1 MVQLG
6 GVFRNPFTHQYIR
19 MSYLIYGAYGY
30 TGTLIA
36 EEAVAHGHE
45 PLLAGR
51 DASRLNA
58 LASRLGLEARAVGL
72 HDSMQLRDT
81 LSEVS
86 AVVHAAGPF
95 VHTAPPMVEACL
107 ETRTHYLDVTGELPV
122 LEAIMERDD
131 EAASRDVLLLP
142 AVGVDVVPTDCLAR
156 SLSEE
161 MPDAETLEIALGA
174 TGGVSKGT
182 LKTAIEQM
190 GNGGRVRRNGAVR
203 TVPSGW
209 TSRTVDFGNRSRRV
223 ISFPGG
229 DVVTAGRSTGI
240 PNITV
245 YLDAPLLLQRVIRL
259 SRYVQG
265 LLRWK
270 PLQRL
275 LQRAVERWVPN
286 PSGAARRQGQT
297 RVWASV
303 RNAEDERRTAELRG
317 PHPYTLTARTAVE
330 ATAEVV
336 AGPPAVGAHTPSTA
350 LGADFVE
357 TIDGVERL

>member
-1 MVQLG
+1 
-6 GVFRNPFTHQYIR
+6 

-45 PLLAGR
+45 PILAGR

-58 LASRLGLEARAVGL
+58 LASRLGLDARAVGL

-81 LSEVS
+81 LGEAS

-95 VHTAPPMVEACL
+95 VHTAPPMLAACL
-107 ETRTHYLDVTGELPV
+107 ETRTHYLDVTGELSV
-122 LEAIMERDD
+122 LQAIMERDE
-131 EAASRDVLLLP
+131 EAEEREILLLP

-156 SLSEE
+156 SLSEA

-174 TGGVSKGT
+174 VGGVSQGT

-190 GNGGRVRRNGAVR
+190 GNGGRVRRNGAVQA
-203 TVPSGW
+203 VPSGW

-240 PNITV
+240 PNVTV
-245 YLDAPLLLQRVIRL
+245 YLDVPTMLQRLIRL

-265 LLRWK
+265 LLRWR

-275 LQRAVERWVPN
+275 LKRAVEQWVPN
-286 PSGAARRQGQT
+286 PSTQARKQGRT

-303 RNAEDERRTAELRG
+303 RNSDGDRRTARLRG
-317 PHPYTLTARTAVE
+317 PHPYTFTARTAVQAAARVVE
-330 ATAEVV
+330 GPPTLGAQTPATA
-336 AGPPAVGAHTPSTA
+336 
-350 LGADFVE
+350 LDADFIDA
-357 TIDGVERL
+357 IDGVERW